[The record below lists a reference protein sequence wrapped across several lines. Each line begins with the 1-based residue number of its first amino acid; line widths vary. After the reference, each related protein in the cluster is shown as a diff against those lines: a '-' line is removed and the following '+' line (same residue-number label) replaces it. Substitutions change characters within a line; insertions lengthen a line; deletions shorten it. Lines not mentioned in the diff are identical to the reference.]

1 MTPLASSA
9 ADLTGCA
16 MAAYIMP
23 SWWEVIVLLAVGLLL
38 FGRRLPEVGRSLGKT
53 FTQFR
58 RSLQDFK
65 DEINV
70 DTDLREAK
78 GAMDDL
84 RRTIRAPK
92 RLADPRTVFDS
103 LTDTNLSSAGPPA
116 ESDGPPAESDDPP
129 KKAADS
135 DEA

>member
-1 MTPLASSA
+1 MIALLSSA

-23 SWWEVIVLLAVGLLL
+23 SWYEIMVVLTVGLLL

-58 RSLQDFK
+58 RGLQDFK
-65 DEINV
+65 NEINA
-70 DTDLREAK
+70 DADLREAK
-78 GAMDDL
+78 GAVDDL
-84 RRTIRAPK
+84 RRTMQAPR

-103 LTDTNLSSAGPPA
+103 LTDENLSSAGPPA
-116 ESDGPPAESDDPP
+116 GSDDPP

-135 DEA
+135 AEIPDS